1 MKRPLPASPR
11 EGRRKSY
18 RKIQNNRNNR
28 KIRIIRK
35 LGKFRILGKF
45 RKYYSIFNI
54 HYSIAKRRRL
64 RLRFAP

>member
-1 MKRPLPASPR
+1 VRGGEKA
-11 EGRRKSY
+11 
-18 RKIQNNRNNR
+18 I
-28 KIRIIRK
+28 
-35 LGKFRILGKF
+35 GKFRIIGIIRIIGILGIIGIIGKF